1 MLTLALRK
9 KALEILTFVLDKRK
23 STLDFAIDIDYFRSN
38 KQKQEFNYIQL
49 AVKHLFNDIFFLIN
63 NLLRLQE
70 VTKFVNS

>member
-38 KQKQEFNYIQL
+38 KQKQVFNYIQL
-49 AVKHLFNDIFFLIN
+49 AVKHLFNEMFFLIN

-70 VTKFVNS
+70 VTKFVNF

>member
-1 MLTLALRK
+1 MLTLVLRK
-9 KALEILTFVLDKRK
+9 MALEILTFVLDKRK

-38 KQKQEFNYIQL
+38 KQKQVFNYIQL
-49 AVKHLFNDIFFLIN
+49 AVKHLFNEMFFLIN

>member
-38 KQKQEFNYIQL
+38 KQKQVFNYIQL

>member
-38 KQKQEFNYIQL
+38 KQKQVFNYIQL
-49 AVKHLFNDIFFLIN
+49 AVKHLFNEMFFLIN